1 MSAAPLSVSESGV
14 AFDRLAHYP
23 KLALAVSG
31 GPDSLALLHLAA
43 EWRAA
48 REAGPELHVLTV
60 DHGLRAASREEAL
73 MVGRLASALRLPSN
87 LTPPHSSTSF
97 TATTPDRVGWPH
109 SAQSAVDG

>member
-1 MSAAPLSVSESGV
+1 MSAAPLSISESGA

-43 EWRAA
+43 AWRAA
-48 REAGPELHVLTV
+48 RGDGPELHVLTV

-73 MVGRLASALRLPSN
+73 MVGRLASALGLPHAILDVGAARRGAHARSRRA
-87 LTPPHSSTSF
+87 H
-97 TATTPDRVGWPH
+97 AQRVTT
-109 SAQSAVDG
+109 